1 MGKRVRVEGI
11 DVESTVEDD
20 GHRGGFEENMSKFI
34 GGCADGRDVA
44 VDPRSPRVMM
54 RVPQKPGYDWK
65 PKEVYED
72 RVETEVYRREQIR
85 GEGCVFVVM
94 VEESVTPDQMLAK
107 LIDGYR
113 PEDPAVVHRRLM
125 ELLKTQ
131 EKLIVE
137 LSEEC
142 VEAGVR
148 PSILK
153 RADMV
158 RALFKELKER
168 YNLE

>member
-1 MGKRVRVEGI
+1 
-11 DVESTVEDD
+11 
-20 GHRGGFEENMSKFI
+20 MSKFI

-44 VDPRSPRVMM
+44 VDPKLPHVLMA
-54 RVPQKPGYDWK
+54 VPQKPNYDWK
-65 PKEVYED
+65 PNQVCENQIK
-72 RVETEVYRREQIR
+72 TQVYRREKICGQK
-85 GEGCVFVVM
+85 CVFVIM
-94 VEESVTPDQMLAK
+94 VEESVTPDQMIAK
-107 LIDGYR
+107 LIEGYR

-131 EKLIVE
+131 ENLLVE

-158 RALFKELKER
+158 RALFKELKDR